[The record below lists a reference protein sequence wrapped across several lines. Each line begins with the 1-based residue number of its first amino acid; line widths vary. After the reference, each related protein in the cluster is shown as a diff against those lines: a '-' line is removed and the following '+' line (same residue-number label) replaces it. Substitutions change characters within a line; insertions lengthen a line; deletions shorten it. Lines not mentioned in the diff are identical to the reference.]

1 MVTESETH
9 ACQTER
15 VTLND
20 AEIERASEG
29 GRREGLTERKE
40 QQDRRVTDTRQGRA
54 GHTQGR
60 VLHAT
65 REASPPWL
73 YYSV

>member
-54 GHTQGR
+54 GCCMQ
-60 VLHAT
+60 
-65 REASPPWL
+65 REKPVRPGCTIV
-73 YYSV
+73 YSA